1 MLAKITHGVPVKVF
15 DSPGL
20 QDHRDKEAEYIQ
32 GMKELNTYKM
42 TNTRLTDDDKHAM
55 RKLTKAFGEKSV
67 LGVCSVCSYIC

>member
-32 GMKELNTYKM
+32 
-42 TNTRLTDDDKHAM
+42 DDQYTSD
-55 RKLTKAFGEKSV
+55 
-67 LGVCSVCSYIC
+67 

>member
-32 GMKELNTYKM
+32 GMKEQCTALSLVLYCTKM

-55 RKLTKAFGEKSV
+55 RKLTKAFW
-67 LGVCSVCSYIC
+67 